1 MTRDLID
8 TLTRR
13 EDSRAA
19 VWLDSLGYSRRVILG
34 GAEIAW
40 QRPAEFLN
48 FHRQAHSLLRPSVAT
63 LQVGAFYETWLAARP
78 QASQSMAGKNRL
90 GFALKQ
96 LLADEEPRRLVY
108 ELLRVLRSAYA
119 STPLVVSIPSPRR
132 WAASVHKRANRAETL
147 AISED
152 DVESASIYV
161 TDWLRSFAES
171 SIDGLLLEEERGD
184 GQASAQALATYQPVI
199 NAAKY
204 YRWALGVLSQGSGY
218 APGPLEGVDFLITDA
233 DCEAGITGLVIP
245 DSFWVGESPPLLE
258 KGFYYL
264 RVPEDALPERV
275 LERLAL
281 LR

>member
-1 MTRDLID
+1 MSRDLID

-19 VWLDSLGYSRRVILG
+19 VWLDSLGYSQRVILG
-34 GAEIAW
+34 GAEIPW
-40 QRPAEFLN
+40 LRPAEFLN

-63 LQVGAFYETWLAARP
+63 LQVGAFYETWLVARP
-78 QASQSMAGKNRL
+78 EALQSMAGKKRL

-96 LLADEEPRRLVY
+96 LLADEEPRRLVC
-108 ELLRVLRSAYA
+108 ELLRVLRSAYS

-132 WAASVHKRANRAETL
+132 WAASIHKRANRIETV

-152 DVESASIYV
+152 DVESASMYV
-161 TDWLRSFAES
+161 ADWLRSFAES

-184 GQASAQALATYQPVI
+184 GQASAQALAAYQPVI

-204 YRWALGVLSQGSGY
+204 YRWALGVLSQGTGH
-218 APGPLEGVDFLITDA
+218 APGPLEGIDFRITDA
-233 DCEAGITGLVIP
+233 DCEAGITGRVIP
-245 DSFWVGESPPLLE
+245 DSFWAGENPPVFR

-264 RVPEDALPERV
+264 KVPEDALPERV

>member
-1 MTRDLID
+1 MSRDLID

-19 VWLDSLGYSRRVILG
+19 VWLDSLVYGRRVILG
-34 GAEIAW
+34 GAEIPW
-40 QRPAEFLN
+40 SRPAEFLN
-48 FHRQAHSLLRPSVAT
+48 FHRQAHDLLRPSVAT
-63 LQVGAFYETWLAARP
+63 LQVGAFYEAWLVVRP
-78 QASQSMAGKNRL
+78 EALQSMAGKKRL

-96 LLADEEPRRLVY
+96 LLADEEPRRLVC
-108 ELLRVLRSAYA
+108 ELLRVLRSAYS
-119 STPLVVSIPSPRR
+119 STPMVVSIPSPRR
-132 WAASVHKRANRAETL
+132 WVASIHRRANRIDAV

-152 DVESASIYV
+152 DVESASMYV
-161 TDWLRSFAES
+161 TDWVRSFAES
-171 SIDGLLLEEERGD
+171 SIDGLLLEEERGND
-184 GQASAQALATYQPVI
+184 QTSAQALATYQPVI

-204 YRWALGVLSQGSGY
+204 YRWALGVLSQGTHY
-218 APGPLEGVDFLITDA
+218 AQGPLEGVDFLITDA
-233 DCEAGITGLVIP
+233 DCEADITGRVLP
-245 DSFWVGESPPLLE
+245 DSFWAGENPPMLR

>member
-1 MTRDLID
+1 MSRDLID
-8 TLTRR
+8 TITRR

-19 VWLDSLGYSRRVILG
+19 VWLDSLDYSRRVILG
-34 GAEIAW
+34 GAEIPW
-40 QRPAEFLN
+40 SRPAEFLN

-63 LQVGAFYETWLAARP
+63 LEVGAFYETWLSVRP
-78 QASQSMAGKNRL
+78 EALQSMAGKKRL

-96 LLADEEPRRLVY
+96 LLADEEPRRLVC
-108 ELLRVLRSAYA
+108 ELLRVLRSAYP

-132 WAASVHKRANRAETL
+132 WAASVHKRANRIEAV
-147 AISED
+147 AISKD
-152 DVESASIYV
+152 DVESASMYV

-204 YRWALGVLSQGSGY
+204 YRWALGVLSQGTGY
-218 APGPLEGVDFLITDA
+218 APGPLEGIDFRITDA
-233 DCEAGITGLVIP
+233 DCEAGITGRVIP
-245 DSFWVGESPPLLE
+245 DSFWAGENPPLIE

-264 RVPEDALPERV
+264 KVPEDALPERV
-275 LERLAL
+275 LERLAA